1 MSLFSLL
8 LYELRHLTESVY
20 IVNLSRTIKLLR
32 SSFNS
37 LDQMRSIAGNY
48 SLLRDFS
55 WQFALRLLAVTILLW
70 TCLAP
75 GSAVAGEIVDLEIG
89 KSAYQ
94 IELAVSPAQRR
105 QGLMYRQQL
114 DSRQGMLLVYE
125 HAGDHRIWMKNMRIA
140 LRVFWIDGDFTVIS
154 VQRLLPCS
162 NSPCPVFSAPRPARF
177 VLELG
182 DYEHALGPGDRIEG
196 LAGL

>member
-1 MSLFSLL
+1 
-8 LYELRHLTESVY
+8 
-20 IVNLSRTIKLLR
+20 
-32 SSFNS
+32 
-37 LDQMRSIAGNY
+37 MRSIAGN
-48 SLLRDFS
+48 SSFIHDFN
-55 WQFALRLLAVTILLW
+55 WQFGFRLLVVANLLW
-70 TCLAP
+70 VCLTP
-75 GSAVAGEIVDLEIG
+75 GSTVAGEIVGLEIG

-114 DSRQGMLLVYE
+114 KSRQGMLLVYE

-140 LRVFWIDGDFTVIS
+140 LRVYWIDEDFTVIS
-154 VQRLLPCS
+154 VQRLQPCR

-182 DYEHALGPGDRIEG
+182 DYDHALGPGDTIEG
-196 LAGL
+196 LAELSRFRE

>member
-1 MSLFSLL
+1 
-8 LYELRHLTESVY
+8 
-20 IVNLSRTIKLLR
+20 
-32 SSFNS
+32 
-37 LDQMRSIAGNY
+37 MRSIAGNY
-48 SLLRDFS
+48 SLLHDFN
-55 WQFALRLLAVTILLW
+55 WQFAFRLLAVTILLW
-70 TCLAP
+70 TCLAS

-94 IELAVSPAQRR
+94 IELADSPAQRR

-114 DSRQGMLLVYE
+114 DSRQGMLLVYK

-140 LRVFWIDGDFTVIS
+140 LRVFWIDEDFTVIS
-154 VQRLLPCS
+154 VQRLQPCV

>member
-1 MSLFSLL
+1 
-8 LYELRHLTESVY
+8 
-20 IVNLSRTIKLLR
+20 
-32 SSFNS
+32 
-37 LDQMRSIAGNY
+37 MRSIAGNY
-48 SLLRDFS
+48 SLLHDFS

-70 TCLAP
+70 ICLAP
-75 GSAVAGEIVDLEIG
+75 GSAVAGEIIDLEIG

-94 IELAVSPAQRR
+94 IELSDSPAQRR

-182 DYEHALGPGDRIEG
+182 DYDHALGPGDMIEG